1 MAMPPQDSSPEAKIC
16 YTFKNINNQSH
27 IRDLPGRKVTL
38 LMAIPETLARKK
50 LKVTGVVQGVGFRPF
65 VYRLARRH
73 HLAGWVCNT
82 SQCVEIEIEGPPA
95 SLATFI
101 GQLQQEAPAL
111 ARIDTVV
118 CVESRPQG
126 GAGFAIRESRH
137 QTATEALIPPDVA
150 TCDDCLA
157 DIADPGNR
165 RYQYPFTNCT
175 NCGPRFTIIRQVP
188 YDRPHTTMAVF
199 ELCPRCRAEYENPE
213 DRRFHA
219 EPTACP
225 ACGPRVWLEEGGRRL
240 DRDAIPAAARLL
252 KNGRIVAVKGLGGFH
267 LAADAGNDQA
277 VHTLRERK
285 GRVAKPFAL
294 MVRDLAEA
302 GRLCHLGDLERSLL
316 LSRERPIVVARRR
329 PDAGV
334 SAHVAPGHKFLGLM
348 LPYTPLH
355 FLLMERAPAALV
367 MTSGN
372 LSEEPLVHTNDEA
385 RRKLS
390 GLADA
395 WLMHNRDIQAP
406 CDDSVVRPVDAAAAI
421 PLRRA
426 RGFVPAPI
434 YLPLKSAPVLG
445 VGAEQKNTF
454 CVAAHGVALLS
465 QHIGDLDSV
474 ETFDYYQQ
482 AITHFKAL
490 CRQDPT
496 LVAHDLHP
504 LYLSTRYARGL
515 AGVRLIGVQHHH
527 AHIAACLAENRRTSR
542 VIGIALDG
550 TGYGPD
556 GAVWGGELLVA
567 DLAGFTRAGH
577 FAAVRLPG
585 GEAAIKDPGRMAAAY
600 LFALYGEDFPAQ
612 ARRLGLRYDPLSE
625 RILRRQLAEGLNSPL
640 TTSAGRL
647 FDAVAAALNVCRL
660 RTYEGQPAMELEM
673 VADETEDGF
682 YPASV
687 THAPDAL
694 VLDTLAVF
702 RGVVRDRQA
711 GVPAAVIAARFHN
724 SLVRLLAGAGALIRE
739 RTGLNLVALSG
750 GVMQNA
756 LLFTRLKRA
765 LAAQGFEVLT
775 HTLTPPN
782 DGSISLGQVAV
793 AAARMAREGEKGKR
807 INPNLRSNR

>member
-1 MAMPPQDSSPEAKIC
+1 
-16 YTFKNINNQSH
+16 
-27 IRDLPGRKVTL
+27 
-38 LMAIPETLARKK
+38 MAIPETLARKK

-65 VYRLARRH
+65 VYRLARLH

-95 SLATFI
+95 SLARFI
-101 GQLQQEAPAL
+101 GQLEQEAPAL
-111 ARIDTVV
+111 ARIEAVA
-118 CVESRPQG
+118 SRAALTEG
-126 GAGFAIRESRH
+126 SIGFTIRESRH
-137 QTATEALIPPDVA
+137 LAATEALIPADVA
-150 TCDDCLA
+150 TCGDCLA
-157 DIADPGNR
+157 DITDPGNR
-165 RYQYPFTNCT
+165 RYHYPFTNCT
-175 NCGPRFTIIRQVP
+175 NCGPRFTIIREVP
-188 YDRPHTTMAVF
+188 YDRPHTTMAGF
-199 ELCPRCRAEYENPE
+199 DLCPRCRAEYEDPE

-225 ACGPRVWLEEGGRRL
+225 VCGPRVWLEEGDRRL
-240 DRDAIPAAARLL
+240 DREAIPAAAGLL
-252 KNGRIVAVKGLGGFH
+252 QQGKIVAVKGLGGFH
-267 LAADAGNDQA
+267 LAADARHDRA

-302 GRLCHLGDLERSLL
+302 ERLCRLGDLERSLL
-316 LSRERPIVVARRR
+316 LSRERPIVLARRR
-329 PDAGV
+329 RNAGV
-334 SAHVAPGHKFLGLM
+334 SAHVAPGHQFLGLM

-355 FLLMERAPAALV
+355 FLLMEHAPAALV

-372 LSEEPLVHTNDEA
+372 LSEEPLVHTNDAA
-385 RRKLS
+385 RHKLA

-395 WLMHNRDIQAP
+395 FLLHDRYIQVP
-406 CDDSVVRPVDAAAAI
+406 CDDSVVRPVDAAAVI

-426 RGFVPAPI
+426 RGFVPTPI
-434 YLPLKSAPVLG
+434 YLPLKSEPVLG

-454 CVAAHGVALLS
+454 CVAARGVALLS

-474 ETFDYYQQ
+474 ETFDYYTQ

-490 CRQDPT
+490 CRLEPAI
-496 LVAHDLHP
+496 VAHDLHP
-504 LYLSTRYARGL
+504 LYLSTRYAQGL

-527 AHIAACLAENRRTSR
+527 AHIAACLAENRRTDCC
-542 VIGIALDG
+542 IGIALDG

-556 GAVWGGELLVA
+556 GAIWGGELLVA

-577 FAAVRLPG
+577 FAPVVLPG
-585 GEAAIKDPGRMAAAY
+585 GEAAVKDPGRMAAAY
-600 LFALYGEDFPAQ
+600 LHALYGDDFPAQ
-612 ARRLGLRYDPLSE
+612 ARRLGLHYAPLAE

-647 FDAVAAALNVCRL
+647 FDAVAAALGVCRT

-673 VADETEDGF
+673 VADEAADGF
-682 YPASV
+682 YPAAV
-687 THAPDAL
+687 NQAPDAL

-702 RGVVRDRQA
+702 GGVVTDHLA
-711 GVPAAVIAARFHN
+711 GVAAAVIAARFHN
-724 SLVRLLAGAGALIRE
+724 SLVRLLADACDQIRE

-756 LLFTRLKRA
+756 LLFTRLKQA
-765 LAAQGFEVLT
+765 LAGLGFEVLT

-782 DGSISLGQVAV
+782 DGSIALGQVAV
-793 AAARMAREGEKGKR
+793 AAAQINKEGGKG
-807 INPNLRSNR
+807 

>member
-1 MAMPPQDSSPEAKIC
+1 
-16 YTFKNINNQSH
+16 
-27 IRDLPGRKVTL
+27 
-38 LMAIPETLARKK
+38 MAIPETLARTR
-50 LKVTGVVQGVGFRPF
+50 LQVTGVVQGVGFRPF
-65 VYRLARRH
+65 VYRLARLHR
-73 HLAGWVCNT
+73 LAGWVCNT

-95 SLATFI
+95 SLAAFI

-111 ARIDTVV
+111 ARIDAVV
-118 CVESRPQG
+118 SSAAHPEGR
-126 GAGFAIRESRH
+126 AGFAIRESRH
-137 QTATEALIPPDVA
+137 LTATEALIPADVT

-157 DIADPGNR
+157 DLADPGNR

-175 NCGPRFTIIRQVP
+175 NCGPRFTIIRGVP
-188 YDRPHTTMAVF
+188 YDRVHTTMAVF
-199 ELCPRCRAEYENPE
+199 DLCPRCRAEYENPE

-225 ACGPRVWLEEGGRRL
+225 ACGPRVWLEEGDRRL
-240 DRDAIPAAARLL
+240 DREAIPAAASLL
-252 KNGRIVAVKGLGGFH
+252 QNGRIVAVKGLGGFH
-267 LAADAGNDQA
+267 LAADARHDGA
-277 VHTLRERK
+277 VQTLRERK

-294 MVRDLAEA
+294 MVRDLEEA
-302 GRLCHLGDLERSLL
+302 ARLCHLGDLERSRL
-316 LSRERPIVVARRR
+316 LSRERPIVLALRR

-334 SAHVAPGHKFLGLM
+334 SAHVAPGHRFLGLM

-355 FLLMERAPAALV
+355 FLLMEHAPAALV

-372 LSEEPLVHTNDEA
+372 LSEEPRVHDNDEA
-385 RRKLS
+385 RRKLA

-395 WLMHNRDIQAP
+395 FLLHDRDIQAP
-406 CDDSVVRPVDAAAAI
+406 CDDSVVRPVDAAGVI

-426 RGFVPAPI
+426 RGLVPAPI
-434 YLPLKSAPVLG
+434 YLPLESEAILG

-474 ETFDYYQQ
+474 ETFDYYRR

-490 CRQDPT
+490 CRQDPVV
-496 LVAHDLHP
+496 VAHDLHP
-504 LYLSTRYARGL
+504 RYLSTRYAQSL
-515 AGVRLIGVQHHH
+515 AGVRLMGVQHHH
-527 AHIAACLAENRRTSR
+527 AHIAACLAENRRTDR
-542 VIGIALDG
+542 VIGVALDG

-577 FAAVRLPG
+577 FAPVRLPG
-585 GEAAIKDPGRMAAAY
+585 GDAAIKDPGRMATAY
-600 LFALYGEDFPAQ
+600 LAALDGDDFLSQ
-612 ARRLGLRYDPLSE
+612 ARQLGLTYSPLEE
-625 RILRRQLAEGLNSPL
+625 RILCRQLAEGLNSPL

-647 FDAVAAALNVCRL
+647 FDAVAAALGVCRR

-673 VADETEDGF
+673 AADETADGF
-682 YPASV
+682 YPAAV
-687 THAPDAL
+687 RDAPDAL
-694 VLDTLAVF
+694 VLDTLAIF
-702 RGVVRDRQA
+702 RAVVADYLSGV
-711 GVPAAVIAARFHN
+711 AAPTIAARFHN
-724 SLVRLLAGAGALIRE
+724 SLVRLLADACGLIRE

-765 LAAQGFEVLT
+765 LATLGFEVLT
-775 HTLTPPN
+775 HNLAPPN

-793 AAARMAREGEKGKR
+793 AAAQINKEGEKGKR
-807 INPNLRSNR
+807 RKGLIPI

>member
-1 MAMPPQDSSPEAKIC
+1 
-16 YTFKNINNQSH
+16 
-27 IRDLPGRKVTL
+27 
-38 LMAIPETLARKK
+38 MAIPETLARKK

-65 VYRLARRH
+65 VYRLARLH

-101 GQLQQEAPAL
+101 GQLSQQAPAL
-111 ARIDTVV
+111 ARIDAVV
-118 CVESRPQG
+118 SRAAPPEG
-126 GAGFAIRESRH
+126 GAGFAIRESRRLAA
-137 QTATEALIPPDVA
+137 TAALIPPDVA

-157 DIADPGNR
+157 DINDPGNR
-165 RYQYPFTNCT
+165 RYRYPFTNCT
-175 NCGPRFTIIRQVP
+175 NCGPRFTIIRAVP

-199 ELCPRCRAEYENPE
+199 DLCPQCRAEYENPE

-225 ACGPRVWLEEGGRRL
+225 VCGPRVWLEEGDRRL
-240 DRDAIPAAARLL
+240 DREAIPGAASLL

-267 LAADAGNDQA
+267 LAADARHDAA
-277 VHTLRERK
+277 VKTLRERK

-294 MVRDLAEA
+294 MVRDLDEA
-302 GRLCHLGDLERSLL
+302 GRLCHLGELERSLL

-334 SAHVAPGHKFLGLM
+334 SAHVAPGHRFLGLM

-355 FLLMERAPAALV
+355 FLLMDHGPAALV

-372 LSEEPLVHTNDEA
+372 LSEEPLVHTNSDA
-385 RRKLS
+385 RVKLA

-395 WLMHNRDIQAP
+395 FLMHDRDIQVP
-406 CDDSVVRPVDAAAAI
+406 CDDSVVRPVDAATVI

-426 RGFVPAPI
+426 RGLVPAPI
-434 YLPLKSAPVLG
+434 PLPLLSEPVLG

-465 QHIGDLDSV
+465 QHIGDLDRV
-474 ETFDYYQQ
+474 ETFDYYRQ

-490 CRQDPT
+490 CRQDPA

-527 AHIAACLAENRRTSR
+527 AHIAACLAENRRTETC
-542 VIGIALDG
+542 IGVALDG

-556 GAVWGGELLVA
+556 GTVWGGELLVA

-577 FAAVRLPG
+577 LAAVRLPG
-585 GEAAIKDPGRMAAAY
+585 GDAAVKDPGRMAAAY
-600 LFALYGEDFPAQ
+600 LYGLCGDDFGRQ
-612 ARRLGLRYDPLSE
+612 ARRLGLEYAPLAE
-625 RILRRQLAEGLNSPL
+625 RILRRQLAEGLNSPI

-647 FDAVAAALNVCRL
+647 FDAVAAVLNVCRL

-682 YPASV
+682 YPAAV
-687 THAPDAL
+687 KAAPGAL
-694 VLDTLAVF
+694 VLPTLAVF
-702 RGVVRDRQA
+702 RGVVADRNS
-711 GVPAAVIAARFHN
+711 GVAPAAIAARFHN
-724 SLVRLLAGAGALIRE
+724 SLVRLLADACALIRE
-739 RTGLNLVALSG
+739 RPG
-750 GVMQNA
+750 
-756 LLFTRLKRA
+756 
-765 LAAQGFEVLT
+765 
-775 HTLTPPN
+775 
-782 DGSISLGQVAV
+782 
-793 AAARMAREGEKGKR
+793 
-807 INPNLRSNR
+807 

>member
-1 MAMPPQDSSPEAKIC
+1 
-16 YTFKNINNQSH
+16 
-27 IRDLPGRKVTL
+27 
-38 LMAIPETLARKK
+38 MAIPETRARTR

-65 VYRLARRH
+65 VYRLARQH

-82 SQCVEIEIEGPPA
+82 SQCVEIEIEGPPD

-111 ARIDTVV
+111 ARIDAVV
-118 CVESRPQG
+118 SRATRPEG

-137 QTATEALIPPDVA
+137 LAATEALIPADVA

-157 DIADPGNR
+157 DIANPGNR

-175 NCGPRFTIIRQVP
+175 NCGPRFTIIREVP
-188 YDRPHTTMAVF
+188 YDRLHTTMAAF
-199 ELCPRCRAEYENPE
+199 DLCPRCRAEYEDPE

-225 ACGPRVWLEEGGRRL
+225 ACGPRVWLEEGDRRL
-240 DRDAIPAAARLL
+240 DHEAIPAAARLL
-252 KNGRIVAVKGLGGFH
+252 KNGKILSIKGLGGFH
-267 LAADAGNDQA
+267 LAADARQDDA
-277 VHTLRERK
+277 VLTLRERK

-302 GRLCHLGDLERSLL
+302 ERLCQLGGLERSLL
-316 LSRERPIVVARRR
+316 LSRERPIVLARRR
-329 PDAGV
+329 RDAGI
-334 SAHVAPGHKFLGLM
+334 SAQVAPGHQYLGLM

-355 FLLMERAPAALV
+355 FLLMEHAPAALV

-372 LSEEPLVHTNDEA
+372 LSEEPLVHDNDEA
-385 RRKLS
+385 RRKLA

-395 WLMHNRDIQAP
+395 FLLHDRDIQVP
-406 CDDSVVRPVDAAAAI
+406 CDDSVVRPVDTAAVI

-426 RGFVPAPI
+426 RGYVPAPI
-434 YLPLKSAPVLG
+434 YLPAKSEPILG

-465 QHIGDLDSV
+465 QHVGDLDSV
-474 ETFDYYQQ
+474 ETFDYYQR

-490 CRQDPT
+490 CRQDPVI
-496 LVAHDLHP
+496 VAHDLHP

-527 AHIAACLAENRRTSR
+527 AHIAACLAENRRTDR

-556 GAVWGGELLVA
+556 GAIWGGELLVA
-567 DLAGFTRAGH
+567 DLAGFNRAGH

-585 GEAAIKDPGRMAAAY
+585 GEAAVRDPGRMAMAY
-600 LFALYGEDFPAQ
+600 LYALYGEDFHRQ
-612 ARRLGLRYDPLSE
+612 ARQLGLEYPPLEE
-625 RILRRQLAEGLNSPL
+625 RILRRQLAEGLNSPF

-647 FDAVAAALNVCRL
+647 FDAMAAALGVCRT

-673 VADETEDGF
+673 AAADPDDGF
-682 YPASV
+682 YPAAV
-687 THAPDAL
+687 KITPEAL
-694 VLDTLAVF
+694 VLDTLAIF
-702 RGVVRDRQA
+702 GGGVADYLA
-711 GVPAAVIAARFHN
+711 GVAPAVIAGRFHH
-724 SLVRLLAGAGALIRE
+724 SLARLLADACILVRE
-739 RTGLNLVALSG
+739 RTGLSLVALSG

-756 LLFTRLKRA
+756 LLFTRLQRI
-765 LAAQGFEVLT
+765 LAALGFEVLT

-793 AAARMAREGEKGKR
+793 AAARLSCEGK
-807 INPNLRSNR
+807 